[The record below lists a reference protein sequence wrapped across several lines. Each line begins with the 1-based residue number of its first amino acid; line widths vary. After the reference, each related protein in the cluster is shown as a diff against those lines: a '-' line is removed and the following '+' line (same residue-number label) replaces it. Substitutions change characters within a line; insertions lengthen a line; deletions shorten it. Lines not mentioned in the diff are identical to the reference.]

1 MRRSA
6 YPASRWVLPRGG
18 GKCLYLCAS
27 NPFIFPPGGNAPPD
41 VPLGLV
47 LLQHPLYL
55 EVQGP
60 VEGGQAFTEVL
71 MYGGFADAEL
81 PGGGP
86 HRGTVLYDVK
96 RQPAGAFLDVPFQA
110 ATLLHSFTG
119 GRTPMPITSS
129 RNAHKCS

>member
-1 MRRSA
+1 
-6 YPASRWVLPRGG
+6 
-18 GKCLYLCAS
+18 
-27 NPFIFPPGGNAPPD
+27 
-41 VPLGLV
+41 
-47 LLQHPLYL
+47 
-55 EVQGP
+55 
-60 VEGGQAFTEVL
+60 

-119 GRTPMPITSS
+119 GVYEGGPTDISAPAAKGLVM
-129 RNAHKCS
+129 

>member
-1 MRRSA
+1 MQ
-6 YPASRWVLPRGG
+6 PAGF
-18 GKCLYLCAS
+18 CLDAFVFS
-27 NPFIFPPGGNAPPD
+27 PGGDASPD
-41 VPLGLV
+41 VALGLV

-60 VEGGQAFTEVL
+60 VEGGQAFAEVL

-119 GRTPMPITSS
+119 GVYEGGPTDISAPAGKGLVM
-129 RNAHKCS
+129 